1 VNGNRRPT
9 PLRGRLVRILV
20 DEFKIDRA
28 APQQIQ
34 ESDVKILFW
43 CAFFT
48 ACVSPYIAAGAEVSG
63 TNEFSGAK
71 EGVGILMKLN
81 PGTNDGGSKRPF
93 TIIVTVT
100 NNSLDEVYLGW
111 PTVVAPIWFTV
122 TLPSGKDFSTP
133 EPGAQMMGS
142 ATTTP
147 VLRAHEVKYFTFQLN
162 NIVPLAEA
170 GMYRY
175 SAKVRV
181 FHANSNFVATS
192 DPVGVSLSDADINA
206 LRRSSGGFLK

>member
-1 VNGNRRPT
+1 MKHLLLRNCLTFAFGILPQFILGAELSNTNALPAGNAEVNVLIKFSG
-9 PLRGRLVRILV
+9 
-20 DEFKIDRA
+20 KID
-28 APQQIQ
+28 
-34 ESDVKILFW
+34 D
-43 CAFFT
+43 
-48 ACVSPYIAAGAEVSG
+48 GAS
-63 TNEFSGAK
+63 NKPSA
-71 EGVGILMKLN
+71 
-81 PGTNDGGSKRPF
+81 
-93 TIIVTVT
+93 IIVTVT

-111 PTVVAPIWFTV
+111 PTVGAPIWFTV